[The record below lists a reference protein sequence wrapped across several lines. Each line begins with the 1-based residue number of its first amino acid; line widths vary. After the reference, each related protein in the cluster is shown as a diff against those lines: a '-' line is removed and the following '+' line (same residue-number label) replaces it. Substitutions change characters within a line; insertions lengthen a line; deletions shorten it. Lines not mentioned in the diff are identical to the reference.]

1 MEVDFFRCALQKVE
15 ARRRNSGISGGQA
28 STAQSET
35 SLQGSLGVDRMCQLG
50 QVSRAG
56 FYRYFQ
62 TRAPI
67 EKSMTV
73 GSAIQEIAWSV
84 DGATAIGG
92 SQRSAAKSWETRS
105 HPYGIR
111 RERLPVN

>member
-1 MEVDFFRCALQKVE
+1 
-15 ARRRNSGISGGQA
+15 
-28 STAQSET
+28 
-35 SLQGSLGVDRMCQLG
+35 
-50 QVSRAG
+50 
-56 FYRYFQ
+56 
-62 TRAPI
+62 
-67 EKSMTV
+67 MTV